1 MYIPQI
7 NEVVCVVTSPSKY
20 ARFHLEG
27 KLGRVLRV
35 YPSNPCKKA
44 NSAYNIS
51 VLFDEVYNSS
61 SQNGCFWLS
70 PEDIREATHEEV
82 LEFEGED
89 EDENEKENTSMPFI
103 CSCVAQVSINESTR
117 SYPAAVFG
125 SDADNIKPGSLVLV
139 KADKDNLIVAK
150 VLSVDTYESP
160 ETVDTNG
167 VEVAAVIDLSNFE
180 NRLKERARIAELKK
194 SLDEEARK
202 TKEINMYELM
212 AQTNP
217 AMKALL
223 DEYKTLMGLK

>member
-20 ARFHLEG
+20 ARFRLEG
-27 KLGRVLRV
+27 RLGRVLKV

-89 EDENEKENTSMPFI
+89 ENEKENTSMPFI

-125 SDADNIKPGSLVLV
+125 SDADNINPGSLVLV
-139 KADKDNLIVAK
+139 SADKDNLIVAK
-150 VLSVDTYESP
+150 VLTVDTFESP

-167 VEVAAVIDLSNFE
+167 VEIAAVIDLTPFE
-180 NRLKERARIAELKK
+180 NRLKERTRIEELKK
-194 SLDEEARK
+194 ALDEEYRK
-202 TKEINMYELM
+202 AEKINMYDMM
-212 AQTNP
+212 AQKNP
-217 AMKALL
+217 AM
-223 DEYKTLMGLK
+223 